1 MRKSKNLFY
10 GWKVA
15 GVAFLANFM
24 AVGTAFYALNAF
36 LEPLCELKGW
46 SRTSVNIAPMLGT
59 FFGLV
64 CQLFYGTIVGKVGP
78 RLLMTIG
85 SLVSGTA
92 FLLLGQVEKIGWFY
106 IYYVLLYLGNGAY
119 AGIVA
124 NTVVNN
130 WFVLERGKA
139 LGFAT
144 SGMSL
149 SGVIFPF
156 LFMLILTKWDLAMAF
171 GVGGFL
177 IMSMAPLSWK
187 VVRNWPEE
195 MGLSPDGRGRL
206 PKGLEVE
213 KGPQN
218 PRTPPK
224 LQSLGLL
231 IKTGTFWRLGLGY
244 ALLMAGSVG
253 VMSQLK
259 PRLVEIGLGHMEAM
273 GLTSFGALMGSVGK
287 YLWGYLCDK
296 KSPALVVSLMALMNG
311 VGIGFSLIGNVALTT
326 WLFVSI
332 FGLSMGGIM
341 STFPI
346 IVAHTYGRENFP
358 FVIRYLYLILS
369 FQLIGYLMMGQSFDK
384 TGSYGWAY
392 ICFLGMD
399 LLAAFLLYGLRK
411 AKQELALRP

>member
-1 MRKSKNLFY
+1 MKLGLWDSKNLFY
-10 GWKVA
+10 GWKIA

-36 LEPLCELKGW
+36 LEPLCTLRGW

-59 FFGLV
+59 FFGLL

-92 FLLLGQVEKIGWFY
+92 FILLGQAERIGWFY
-106 IYYVLLYLGNGAY
+106 AYYILLYLGNGAY

-130 WFVLERGKA
+130 WFIMKRGKA

-149 SGVIFPF
+149 SGVVFPF
-156 LFMLILTKWDLAMAF
+156 LFMLILTKWDLKMAF
-171 GVGGFL
+171 GIGGLL
-177 IMSMAPLSWK
+177 IMAMAPLSWK

-195 MGLSPDGRGRL
+195 MGLGPDGKAGGS
-206 PKGLEVE
+206 KGQAI
-213 KGPQN
+213 KGPTKDREEHHRKVN
-218 PRTPPK
+218 
-224 LQSLGLL
+224 LGEL
-231 IKTGTFWRLGLGY
+231 ITSGTFWRLGLGY

-259 PRLVEIGLGHMEAM
+259 PRLVEIGFGHVEAM
-273 GLTSFGALMGSVGK
+273 AFTSFAALMGAFGK

-296 KSPALVVSLMALMNG
+296 QSPELIVSLMALMNG
-311 VGIGFSLIGNVALTT
+311 IGIAFSLLGNITLTT
-326 WLFVSI
+326 WLFVLI
-332 FGLSMGGIM
+332 FGLSMGGVM

-358 FVIRYLYLILS
+358 FVIRYLYLMLT
-369 FQLIGYLMMGQSFDK
+369 FQLLGYLMMGQSFDR
-384 TGSYGWAY
+384 TGSYKWAY
-392 ICFLGMD
+392 ICFLTMD
-399 LLAAFLLYGLRK
+399 LVAAFLLKDLRK
-411 AKQELALRP
+411 SK